1 MKYEWNYSST
11 ALINRTGD
19 CVLNISY
26 VGLAWQK
33 GKKKTG
39 KSYSDKT
46 SFDENGA
53 YLSVFEQGT

>member
-33 GKKKTG
+33 GKKNRQKLFG
-39 KSYSDKT
+39 
-46 SFDENGA
+46 
-53 YLSVFEQGT
+53 